1 MKKLKV
7 ACPDLIRFA
16 IQQEVFRSDE
26 SRYLHRLHALLL
38 ISSGQSSQQVSEL
51 FGEDRRTVQRWVHRF
66 EADGLDGLR
75 DGEHV
80 GRPATLNER
89 QWERLKRDLA
99 RSPNSTD
106 DKRRRWNGKLLA
118 EHLQEKYSVTLG
130 VRQCQRILRQSRKWR
145 LGLSRQRPR
154 GSPGGPPMA
163 LRRPLPVAD
172 K

>member
-1 MKKLKV
+1 MKKLEV
-7 ACPDLIRFA
+7 ACPDVIRLA
-16 IQQEVFRSDE
+16 VQQEVFRSNE

-75 DGEHV
+75 EGEHV
-80 GRPATLNER
+80 GRPASLNER
-89 QWERLKRDLA
+89 QWERLQRDIA
-99 RSPNSTD
+99 REPSSTD
-106 DKRRRWNGKLLA
+106 VKPRRWNGKLLA
-118 EHLQEKYSVTLG
+118 EHLQDKYSVTLG

-145 LGLSRQRPR
+145 LGPSRQRPR
-154 GSPGGPPMA
+154 GSPDGPPMA
-163 LRRPLPVAD
+163 LRRPLPEAG